1 MPSQSVV
8 LVLWLLILDDGLD
21 LFDGGSVLVGRR
33 VQLDDSDIVLLD
45 ELGRAGSA
53 GIDLWYGWAGRID

>member
-53 GIDLWYGWAGRID
+53 DIDLWHGWAGRID